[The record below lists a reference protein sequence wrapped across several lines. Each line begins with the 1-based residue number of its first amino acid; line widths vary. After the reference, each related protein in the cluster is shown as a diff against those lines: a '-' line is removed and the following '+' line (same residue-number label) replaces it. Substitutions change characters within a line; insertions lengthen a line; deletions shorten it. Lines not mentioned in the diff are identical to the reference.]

1 MTFTTGIIIGAI
13 ASCISFSVAMYTD
26 FNRSRGEIKD
36 AYNKGFESGRE
47 WKDYEIERAETMLE
61 ELREEIGE
69 LKSEKLEM

>member
-1 MTFTTGIIIGAI
+1 MTFTTGIILGALTPCI
-13 ASCISFSVAMYTD
+13 AFVIALYTD
-26 FNRSRGEIKD
+26 FNRSGDEIKD

-47 WKDYEIERAETMLE
+47 WKGYEIERAETMLE

>member
-1 MTFTTGIIIGAI
+1 MTFTTGIIIGALTPCI
-13 ASCISFSVAMYTD
+13 AFVIALYTD
-26 FNRSRGEIKD
+26 YGKTQDEIKD

-47 WKDYEIERAETMLE
+47 WKDYEIERAEAMLE